1 VLILTD
7 KLIIKR
13 SNDSIDWKGDIMS
26 KARLI
31 LPVVCAHLLLISLAC
46 PVEAQPA
53 TSAAEKLLTKMPD
66 DVVGFVATSG
76 GDDLKPAFE
85 KTILG
90 RIWNDP
96 GVQTFREA
104 VRKALLAKAEQEM
117 PELHNANVFELGE
130 NIFNQVTA
138 RPFMIGVARK
148 DAAPGLPFYGF
159 AIIDAG
165 PRKAEMGASL
175 TKLESFAGEG
185 DIVEI
190 EIDSVKMHGPKNAG
204 EVPGYWGWVGN
215 YFVFAINDGT
225 GLAMKYVQGGGSRP
239 APAYLQNVPGCGD
252 ALIVHVNREKAFEI
266 VRTIAMMSG
275 GQQQFGVVEAAIKE
289 LGLDDIKSF
298 TERAGFDGADIACNC
313 LLEMPQ
319 PRTGLLADFK
329 PIDLAMFD
337 MADPCAMS
345 ASVVNCDVA
354 GIYDT
359 AMDTARTALGND
371 FLQVEQGIATI
382 EAELNFKIRQGLLE
396 SLSGPMLSYALPGG
410 ATLQS
415 PQGGFVLIAGLKDAK
430 LWEDSLTALGKFAAA
445 RSEGVVQVCSQV
457 QDGLTVHTWAIV
469 PLAIAQIMPSWTV
482 VGDKAV
488 IGSNPALLKSAVD
501 QIKSGTKSIRGTA
514 GFKKVTAKLPANLI
528 SFKYGNSK
536 LQFTQLMTALQQFWP
551 MATMAASN
559 AGVKLPF
566 VLPQL
571 SHIAR
576 DMGPS
581 CQYSWFDDRGLR
593 SRYDGAGI
601 EPSLGALAGGA
612 FGAGIMMPALA
623 RAREQ
628 ARQAVSM
635 SNLRQLGLAI
645 IMYADDHDG
654 KLPDNLEQAKD
665 YYKDSKVL
673 ESPLKPK
680 DFDGPSYIYI
690 PGHKVSDQSPPRHK
704 TRDQSPA
711 TKIVIYENPA
721 YLKDEVN
728 VVFLDGHVE
737 KMQKESFLNAL
748 KATYKQLGREMP
760 EIKFKGSQ

>member
-1 VLILTD
+1 MKGLLSINNLV
-7 KLIIKR
+7 IKR
-13 SNDSIDWKGDIMS
+13 SNNYIRWKGDIMS

-31 LPVVCAHLLLISLAC
+31 LSVVCADLLLISLAC
-46 PVEAQPA
+46 PVKAQPA

-66 DVVGFVATSG
+66 DVVGFAATSG
-76 GDDLKPAFE
+76 ADDLKPAFE

-104 VRKALLAKAEQEM
+104 VRKALLAKAEQEA
-117 PELHNANVFELGE
+117 PELHNANVFELAE
-130 NIFNQVTA
+130 NIFHQVTA

-148 DAAPGLPFYGF
+148 DAAQGLPFYGF

-165 PRKAEMGASL
+165 PRKAEMAASL

-190 EIDSVKMHGPKNAG
+190 EIGSVKMHGPKNAG

-215 YFVFAINDGT
+215 YFIFAINDGT
-225 GLAMKYVQGGGSRP
+225 GLAMKHVQGGGSRP
-239 APAYLQNVPGCGD
+239 APVYLQNVPGYGD
-252 ALIVHVNREKAFEI
+252 AFIVHVNREKAFEI
-266 VRTIAMMSG
+266 VRTIAMMAG
-275 GQQQFGVVEAAIKE
+275 AQQQFGLVEAAMKE
-289 LGLDDIKSF
+289 LGFNDIKSF

-313 LLEMPQ
+313 LLEMPR
-319 PRTGLLADFK
+319 PRTGLLAQFK
-329 PIDLAMFD
+329 PIDLSMFD

-345 ASVVNCDVA
+345 ASAVNCDVA

-359 AMDTARTALGND
+359 AMDTARTVLGND
-371 FLQVEQGIATI
+371 FIQVEQGIATI
-382 EAELNFKIRQGLLE
+382 EAELNFKIRQGLLA

-415 PQGGFVLIAGLKDAK
+415 PQGGFVIVAGLKDAK
-430 LWEDSLTALGKFAAA
+430 LWEDSLTALGQFAAA
-445 RSEGVVQVCSQV
+445 KSEGVVQVSSQV

-488 IGSNPALLKSAVD
+488 IGSNPALLKTAVE
-501 QIKSGTKSIRGTA
+501 QIKSGTKSIRGTE

-559 AGVKLPF
+559 AGIKLPF

-601 EPSLGALAGGA
+601 EPSLGAVAGGA
-612 FGAGIMMPALA
+612 FGAGIMMPAIA
-623 RAREQ
+623 RARQQ

-635 SNLRQLGLAI
+635 SNLKQLGLAV
-645 IMYADDHDG
+645 IMYADEHDG
-654 KLPDNLEQAKD
+654 KLPDSFEQAKE
-665 YYKDSKVL
+665 YYRDSKVL

-680 DFDGPSYIYI
+680 GFAGPSYIY
-690 PGHKVSDQSPPRHK
+690 VSGQSMNEK
-704 TRDQSPA
+704 SPA
-711 TKIVIYENPA
+711 TQIVAYENPE
-721 YLKDEVN
+721 YCKDTIIVL
-728 VVFLDGHVE
+728 FLDGHVE
-737 KMQKESFLNAL
+737 KMTRERFLEAL
-748 KATYKQLGREMP
+748 KATYKQLGKEMP
-760 EIKFKGSQ
+760 EIKFKDSQ